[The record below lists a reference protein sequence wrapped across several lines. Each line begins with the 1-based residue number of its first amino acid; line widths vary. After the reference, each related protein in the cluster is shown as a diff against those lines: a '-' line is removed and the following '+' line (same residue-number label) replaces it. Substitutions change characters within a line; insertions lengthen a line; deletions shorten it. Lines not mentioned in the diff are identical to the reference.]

1 MNKFTSHTLF
11 DSEYQNEISIY
22 RNLKQYLSWIS
33 KHALWVHF
41 GSFGSFWVLI
51 SYTWAGLVSMHFER
65 KHIDLAG

>member
-33 KHALWVHF
+33 KHAL
-41 GSFGSFWVLI
+41 
-51 SYTWAGLVSMHFER
+51 
-65 KHIDLAG
+65 